1 LAEAVGI
8 SAFHPREMLKERA
21 GGGRFSFF
29 WHKAKRNRLLQS
41 REVTK
46 VAVKSIKG
54 LTFIFQYNFI
64 ATILLIK

>member
-1 LAEAVGI
+1 MAEAVGI
-8 SAFHPREMLKERA
+8 SAFQPREMLKERA

-29 WHKAKRNRLLQS
+29 WRKAKKNILLRS
-41 REVTK
+41 RQVTN

-64 ATILLIK
+64 LQYFW